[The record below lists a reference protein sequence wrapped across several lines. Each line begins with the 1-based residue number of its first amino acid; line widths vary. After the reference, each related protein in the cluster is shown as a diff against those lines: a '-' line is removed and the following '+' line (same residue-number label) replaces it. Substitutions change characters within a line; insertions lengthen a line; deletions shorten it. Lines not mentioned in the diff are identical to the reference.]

1 MQIEKRLIV
10 FQTIISLSFLILQIN
25 YIFKNIL
32 NNNVLYYIGLSV
44 FLILIIFSLLS
55 LKLRKETIKISE
67 NSLTINKYITYFYII
82 SYIFLLIQNRDNGI
96 NMKHYVLLSIVI
108 LGSLV
113 GFIYN
118 LVILLKN
125 KFK

>member
-10 FQTIISLSFLILQIN
+10 FQTIISLSFLILPIN

>member
-32 NNNVLYYIGLSV
+32 NNNVLYYIGFSV

-96 NMKHYVLLSIVI
+96 NMKYYVLLSIVI